1 MNLSGDQFR
10 AWRNKRITL
19 LGMSGVGKT
28 RLASKLDSEQWY
40 HFSGDYR
47 IGTHYL
53 DEPILDNI
61 KAQAMQVPFLRALLR
76 TDSIYIANNISIHN
90 LKPVSTFLGKVGN
103 PELGGLSLNEFKRRQ
118 ALHHNAEIAAML
130 DVPAFIHK
138 AEDLYGYPRF
148 INDAGG
154 SICELDDPRVMEVL
168 AEHTLV
174 IYIKATESDQQELI
188 RRAELAPKPLY
199 YREEFL
205 DQQLSQFM
213 RERELEYVAMVDP
226 DEFVRWVFPLLFRS
240 RMPRY
245 DAIAA
250 RYGYTVS
257 TDELAEVKDEADFM
271 ELLADRLDQ
280 TNRDH
285 PARN

>member
-1 MNLSGDQFR
+1 VHLTREQFR
-10 AWRNKRITL
+10 QWRNKRISL

-28 RLASKLDSEQWY
+28 RLASKLDPEQWF

-61 KAQAMQVPFLRALLR
+61 KEKAMQVPFLGELLR
-76 TDSIYIANNISIHN
+76 TDSIYIANNITIHN

-118 ALHHNAEIAAML
+118 ALHREAEIAAMM
-130 DVPAFIHK
+130 DIPNFIHK
-138 AEDLYGYPRF
+138 ARDLYGYPHF

-154 SICELDDPRVMEVL
+154 SVCELDDPRVMEVL
-168 AEHTLV
+168 AEHSLA
-174 IYIKATESDQQELI
+174 IYIKATEADQEELI
-188 RRAELAPKPLY
+188 RRAALAPKPLY

-205 DQQLSQFM
+205 DQQLQQFM
-213 RERELEYVAMVDP
+213 REHDLNYVAMVDP
-226 DEFVRWVFPLLFRS
+226 DEFVRWVFPKLFKS

-245 DAIAA
+245 DAIAE
-250 RYGYTVS
+250 RYGYTIS
-257 TDELAEVKDEADFM
+257 TDELAEVRDQPDFL
-271 ELLADRLDQ
+271 ELLASHLTQ
-280 TNRDH
+280 
-285 PARN
+285 PAHSE